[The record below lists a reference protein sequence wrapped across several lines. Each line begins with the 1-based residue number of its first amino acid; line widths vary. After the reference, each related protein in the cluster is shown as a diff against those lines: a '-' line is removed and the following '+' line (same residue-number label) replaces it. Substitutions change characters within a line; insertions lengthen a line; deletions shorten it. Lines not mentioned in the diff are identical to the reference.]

1 MFHEL
6 PDVADTLRKKPPGKG
21 RQRLPVISTAGNN
34 VDAMDSTECRALLR
48 GSRTAA
54 DKATPGRW
62 GGGALH
68 AARGILA
75 RMESNA
81 SEPLWLPG
89 TILCFN

>member
-6 PDVADTLRKKPPGKG
+6 PDVADTLRKKLPGKG

-54 DKATPGRW
+54 DKATPGRCACV
-62 GGGALH
+62 GGALH
-68 AARGILA
+68 VGQRDSSKDGVKRL
-75 RMESNA
+75 
-81 SEPLWLPG
+81 
-89 TILCFN
+89 

>member
-62 GGGALH
+62 GGGGPPCCQRDSSKDGVKRL
-68 AARGILA
+68 
-75 RMESNA
+75 
-81 SEPLWLPG
+81 
-89 TILCFN
+89 

>member
-62 GGGALH
+62 GGGDTPCCQRDSSKDGVKRL
-68 AARGILA
+68 
-75 RMESNA
+75 
-81 SEPLWLPG
+81 
-89 TILCFN
+89 

>member
-34 VDAMDSTECRALLR
+34 VDTMDSTECRALLR

-54 DKATPGRW
+54 EPPTKPHLA
-62 GGGALH
+62 GGG
-68 AARGILA
+68 GGPS
-75 RMESNA
+75 M
-81 SEPLWLPG
+81 LPEG
-89 TILCFN
+89 F